1 MKLCVQ
7 FLFSNQKF
15 MTVLCVFLQD
25 AKNGAEIKA
34 VDAYCWLHS
43 TVHLDSSL
51 LRKLTTMPQIRA
63 PCIGLT
69 APSAGLDTFSEN
81 STLETFYYQ
90 WVPFVLLFQVS

>member
-1 MKLCVQ
+1 MSPIFFPLIKHLWLTLC
-7 FLFSNQKF
+7 L
-15 MTVLCVFLQD
+15 FLQD

>member
-1 MKLCVQ
+1 MSPIFIFQSEIYDCV
-7 FLFSNQKF
+7 
-15 MTVLCVFLQD
+15 VCFLQD